1 MKNSMELTLQGLNC
15 ANCAGKIEEQIKRL
29 NTVDEANL
37 NFINKEVKIK
47 IKGSSNKKDV
57 YSQIVNIVKEI
68 EPDVK
73 VYDKD
78 DVKEEEKDDF
88 LKKSIIRF
96 SFGTVFFIT
105 ALFLKNKMDMLSLLS
120 FIISYLFFGADVVI
134 KAVRNILK
142 GDLFDENFLMSI
154 ATIGAFYIGDYP
166 EAVAVMLFYQIGEF
180 FQDLAVD
187 RSRKSIKNLM
197 NIKPEYANL
206 IIDNQNNIKV
216 MNPEDI
222 NISDIILVKPGEKIP
237 LDGYIIEGSSYIDM
251 SALIGESVPRNFKS
265 GDEVLSGAIN
275 QSGVLKVKVAK
286 KYENSTV
293 SKIFEL
299 VENAGSRKS
308 STESI
313 IRKFAKIYTPIVVI
327 LALML
332 AVVPPMII
340 QGADF
345 NVWLSRALVFLVS
358 SCPCALVVS
367 VPLSF
372 FSGIGFASKNG
383 ILIKGSN
390 YLQALSE
397 IDTFVFDKTGTIT
410 KGIFEVSKI
419 NTNDISENELI
430 KYAYSIEKFSNH
442 PVAKSIVNYYEKKY
456 GNEEYKINNFKEIG
470 GFGISA
476 FINGKEII
484 AGNNK
489 LMNKENIK
497 FKENDDIGTIVYI
510 AYDSK
515 YIGCIVVSDTVKDD
529 SKEAVKKLKEQGI
542 KQTIMLT
549 GDRKSTAEKIADLI
563 KIDKVYSELLPQD
576 KVSYIEKIYSGSEN
590 KKIAFVGDGINDAP
604 VLARADVGI
613 AMGAIGSDAAI
624 EAADVVIM
632 TDELYKICDAV
643 NISKKTISIVKQNV
657 VFVLTVKFIVLA
669 LASIGFAS
677 MWLAVFADVGVA
689 LISILNSMRNK

>member
-47 IKGSSNKKDV
+47 IKESSSKKDV

-78 DVKEEEKDDF
+78 DGKEEEKDDF

-456 GNEEYKINNFKEIG
+456 GNEEYKINDFKEIG

-576 KVSYIEKIYSGSEN
+576 KVSYIEKIYSESEN

-643 NISKKTISIVKQNV
+643 NISKKTINIVKQNV
-657 VFVLTVKFIVLA
+657 IFVLTVKFIVLA

>member
-47 IKGSSNKKDV
+47 IKESSSKKDV

-78 DVKEEEKDDF
+78 DGKEEEKDDF

-345 NVWLSRALVFLVS
+345 NIWLSRALVFLVS

-529 SKEAVKKLKEQGI
+529 SKEALRKLKEQGI

-549 GDRKSTAEKIADLI
+549 GDRKNTAEKIADLI

-576 KVSYIEKIYSGSEN
+576 KVSYIEKIYSESEN

>member
-47 IKGSSNKKDV
+47 IKESSSKKDV

-78 DVKEEEKDDF
+78 DGKEEEKDDF

>member
-47 IKGSSNKKDV
+47 IKGSSSKKDV

-529 SKEAVKKLKEQGI
+529 SKEALRKLKEQGI

-549 GDRKSTAEKIADLI
+549 GDRKNTAEKIADLI

-576 KVSYIEKIYSGSEN
+576 KVSYIEKIYSESEN

-657 VFVLTVKFIVLA
+657 IFVLTVKFIVLA